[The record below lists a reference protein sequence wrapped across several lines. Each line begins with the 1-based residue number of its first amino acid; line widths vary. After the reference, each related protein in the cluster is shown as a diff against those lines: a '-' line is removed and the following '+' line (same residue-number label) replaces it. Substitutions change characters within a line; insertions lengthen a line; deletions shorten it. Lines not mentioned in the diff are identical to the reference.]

1 MVAVI
6 HGPHVIA
13 CSCICHC
20 ETRSKL
26 DGETIG
32 DSSAVKQDDPEG

>member
-1 MVAVI
+1 MFL
-6 HGPHVIA
+6 HL
-13 CSCICHC
+13 SLRKM
-20 ETRSKL
+20 RSKL